1 MGQKKYDEALNLYAD
16 PRTSGSEPV
25 DQVLFNLAMNMSK
38 QGNSEMAQLALERTI
53 KANPNHAEAYYEL
66 GTLLFYDR
74 KDYKG
79 AQEMLKKY
87 IELGKDKGHLDN
99 ANSLLVVINKKS
111 K

>member
-1 MGQKKYDEALNLYAD
+1 MNQKKYDEALKLYAD

-25 DQVLFNLAMNMSK
+25 DQTLFNLAMNMSK

-53 KANPNHAEAYYEL
+53 QANPNHAEAYYEL
-66 GTLLFYDR
+66 GTLYFYDK
-74 KDYKG
+74 KDNKR

-99 ANSLLVVINKKS
+99 SNALLVVISKK
-111 K
+111 KP